1 VSTVRSLGAELRLR
15 GSAQFSR
22 ERLLPLAQFA
32 VGGIGSVRG
41 YRENAVLRDRG
52 FAASAELRHPLFPS
66 TEAGNS
72 FTVLSFV
79 DIGGGANTRGPW
91 QFLSSVGVG
100 ASWQLPGLTAD
111 LVFAKRLNRL
121 ATSPSG
127 DLQDR
132 GIHFQLRQKLF

>member
-1 VSTVRSLGAELRLR
+1 
-15 GSAQFSR
+15 
-22 ERLLPLAQFA
+22 
-32 VGGIGSVRG
+32 
-41 YRENAVLRDRG
+41 
-52 FAASAELRHPLFPS
+52 
-66 TEAGNS
+66 
-72 FTVLSFV
+72 
-79 DIGGGANTRGPW
+79 
-91 QFLSSVGVG
+91 VG